1 MIEIKKFGSFKELA
15 SEIQGSVNGLV
26 VLSGGSTLPPL
37 IKEFNELG
45 ALCGKAQWT
54 WNDERL
60 VDYDDAGSNF
70 GTVRELLG
78 EDDMIPLPFD
88 DSQDLAE
95 GYMGMISEGELP
107 QADLLLLGFGDD
119 GHIASLFPGGEPLE
133 KVGAENDWLVRAT
146 ASYEPKE
153 RWSWTMN
160 ALTGSKKT
168 IILFKGSMEGDK
180 GQKLNEALND
190 ASSDLPLA
198 RFIRATQGE
207 VLVCQVEA

>member
-1 MIEIKKFGSFKELA
+1 MIKIKKYSSFTELA
-15 SEIQGSVNGLV
+15 SEIQASVNGLI

-70 GTVRELLG
+70 GTVRDLLG
-78 EDDMIPLPFD
+78 EDDMIPLPFY

-95 GYMGMISEGELP
+95 GYMGMISEGQLP

-133 KVGAENDWLVRAT
+133 KEGTENDWLVRAT

-168 IILFKGSMEGDK
+168 IILFKGSMDGDK

-190 ASSDLPLA
+190 TSSDLPLA
-198 RFIRATQGE
+198 RFIRAAQGE

>member
-1 MIEIKKFGSFKELA
+1 MIEIKKFASFATLA
-15 SEIQGSVNGLV
+15 SEIQGSVNGLI

-60 VDYDDAGSNF
+60 VDYTDPGSNF

-78 EDDMIPLPFD
+78 GDDLIPLPFD
-88 DSQDLAE
+88 DSKELAE
-95 GYMGMISEGELP
+95 GYMDVISEGQLP

-119 GHIASLFPGGEPLE
+119 GHIASLFPGSEALE
-133 KVGAENDWLVRAT
+133 KKGSKSDWLVRAT

-168 IILFKGSMEGDK
+168 IVLFKGSMDGDK

-190 ASSDLPLA
+190 PNSQLPLA
-198 RFIRATQGE
+198 RFLRQTTGVVE
-207 VLVCQVEA
+207 VCQIEA